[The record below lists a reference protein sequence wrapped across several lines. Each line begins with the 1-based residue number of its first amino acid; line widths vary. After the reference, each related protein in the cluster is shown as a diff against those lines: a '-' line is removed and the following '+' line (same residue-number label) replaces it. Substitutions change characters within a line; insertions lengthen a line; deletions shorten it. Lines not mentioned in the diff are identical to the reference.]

1 MTVRCRSRARPPGQP
16 GGTGDMDFLSR
27 FWRMLTS
34 EAKQLE
40 LLSSNRN
47 KSVSDGLAL
56 VGRGR

>member
-1 MTVRCRSRARPPGQP
+1 
-16 GGTGDMDFLSR
+16 MDFLSR